1 MKKLVWFFLVFLFF
15 FCQSVSAQTQTQT
28 QTQMLLEQYDY
39 EVAQPDGSFRENTR
53 RILTGE
59 TNFAF
64 EGLFSKL
71 MEYVRTYGTD
81 TVRLLLKVVAVG
93 ILFAVLTEMQHSFG
107 AERVRDAVFFV
118 GYLVIS
124 GLLAEA
130 FGSVMHSFESAVD
143 SALVFINGSVPILC
157 GLLITGGK
165 GMVAA
170 AVEPVVLTGCVLL
183 SNVVRFFIV
192 PLLYCV
198 AVLSMV
204 SGVSKTVSV
213 NALAAFVKKIVKWG
227 LCLLLAAFSG
237 LLAVQGFGAGAMSAL
252 QAKTARYVVSNAVPV
267 VGGLLSD
274 TLDALT
280 MSARAV
286 RTATGVAGLV
296 ALFGICI
303 VPVVRL
309 GLTSL
314 LFQLAAAVMEP
325 VADRRV
331 FSVVS
336 SVGEV
341 IALMLGVLC
350 AVFVMLVICI
360 SMLMRIG

>member
-1 MKKLVWFFLVFLFF
+1 MKKLVLLVLAFLLLF
-15 FCQSVSAQTQTQT
+15 CLSAKGEMQPET
-28 QTQMLLEQYDY
+28 LLEQYDY

-64 EGLFSKL
+64 DGLFSKVMDL
-71 MEYVRTYGTD
+71 VRTFGGD
-81 TVRLLLKVVAVG
+81 AVRLLLKVVAVG
-93 ILFAVLTEMQHSFG
+93 ILFAVLTEMQHSLG
-107 AERVRDAVFFV
+107 AERVRDTVFFA

-130 FGSVMHSFESAVD
+130 FGAAMHSFESAVD
-143 SALVFINGSVPILC
+143 SAVLFINGSVPILC
-157 GLLITGGK
+157 GLLVTGGK
-165 GMVAA
+165 GLIAA

-183 SNVVRFFIV
+183 SNAVRFFIV

-198 AVLSMV
+198 AALQMV

-213 NALAAFVKKIVKWG
+213 SGLAGFLQRMVKWG
-227 LCLLLAAFSG
+227 LCLLLTAFAG
-237 LLAVQGFGAGAMSAL
+237 LLAVQGFGAGTMSVL
-252 QAKTARYVVSNAVPV
+252 RAKTSRFVVSNAVPV

-274 TLDALT
+274 TLEALAV
-280 MSARAV
+280 SARAV
-286 RTATGVAGLV
+286 RSATGVAGLV
-296 ALFGICI
+296 ALFGICLA
-303 VPVVRL
+303 PVVRL

-325 VADRRV
+325 VADRRIY
-331 FSVVS
+331 SAVS

-360 SMLMRIG
+360 AMLMRIG